1 MWIVTF
7 SGVLLLWLLF
17 RLARVGRRESTL
29 PPGPPTVPLLGNVNI
44 FPKEFAFFKF
54 TEWAREYG
62 DLYSLKIGPDTT
74 IVITSMKAVKELME
88 QQSSLT
94 SNRPKSYMM
103 DVTYEDHYAA
113 MMNYNETWR
122 LLRKSMHSILTPSGA
137 VEHQPIQAAESTQLI
152 YDLLHS
158 PEELYTHIRRYST
171 SVITSII
178 FGKRF
183 PQYDCPEVGGIFGAL
198 EVAAAVT
205 EHGAHPPIDQLPFLN
220 YIPERW
226 ASWKQQAKLCNKLL
240 CRIYFHLLSLCEER
254 IQRGEENGCFLEGV
268 IENQEKY
275 GLTRK
280 MIGYLGGVLL
290 DGGAHTTSAFLQ
302 SMILCL
308 MAFPEA
314 QKRAHEELDR
324 VVGEGRAPRLDD
336 FDNLPYCQALINE
349 IHRFRPVAPLGMP
362 HATSKEVRY
371 RNYVLPRGTVVF
383 VNIWGIYH
391 DPDVYEDPETFNPG
405 RYLQN
410 EFGTK
415 PGVDVSDF
423 RNNIVFG
430 NGRRMCPGMHLAN
443 TSLAL
448 NVMNLLWA
456 FEFSPAIDP
465 RTGEHIPVGLFNYEK
480 GSFYAP
486 APFSCT
492 IKPRSSARTQ
502 IIETEYAAART
513 VFEKFESREVA
524 QTPTVGATELNAG
537 MFT

>member
-1 MWIVTF
+1 MWLTTF
-7 SGVLLLWLLF
+7 LCLLLVLLLF
-17 RLARVGRRESTL
+17 KLAKIGRRGPTL
-29 PPGPPTVPLLGNVNI
+29 PPGPPTVPLLGNLNI
-44 FPKEFAFFKF
+44 FPKDFAFFKL

-62 DLYSLKIGPDTT
+62 DLYSLKLGPETA
-74 IVITSMKAVKELME
+74 VVVTSMKAIKELMD
-88 QQSSLT
+88 QQSGLT
-94 SNRPKSYMM
+94 CDRPKHYMS
-103 DVTYEDHYAA
+103 DVMYKQLYAA
-113 MMNYNETWR
+113 SMRYNENWR
-122 LLRKSMHSILTPSGA
+122 LLRKSMHSILTPNGA

-158 PEELYTHIRRYST
+158 PDDLFTHLRRYST
-171 SVITSII
+171 SVITSIV

-183 PQYDCPEVGGIFGAL
+183 PQYDCPEVEAIFKSVDAS
-198 EVAAAVT
+198 AVIF
-205 EHGAHPPIDQLPFLN
+205 EPGAHPPVDQLPFLN

-226 ASWKQQAKLCNKLL
+226 ASWKRKAKWGNRLAR
-240 CRIYFHLLSLCEER
+240 RINFHLLGLCEER

-308 MAFPEA
+308 IAFPEA

-324 VVGEGRAPRLDD
+324 VIGEDRALRLED

-349 IHRFRPVAPLGMP
+349 THRFRPVAPHGVP
-362 HATSKEVRY
+362 HAVLKEARY
-371 RNYVLPRGTVVF
+371 RDYVLPQGTVIF
-383 VNIWGIYH
+383 VNAWGIYH
-391 DPDVYEDPETFNPG
+391 DPDVYEDPEIFNPG

-415 PGVDVSDF
+415 PGVDVSYF
-423 RNNIVFG
+423 RNNIIFG
-430 NGRRMCPGMHLAN
+430 SGRRMCPGMHVAN

-456 FEFSPAIDP
+456 FEFSPAVDP
-465 RTGEHIPVGLFNYEK
+465 KTGKLLPVDIFNYEK
-480 GSFYAP
+480 GPFYAP

-492 IKPRSSARTQ
+492 IKPRSSARSQ
-502 IIETEYAAART
+502 IIEAEYASARV
-513 VFEKFESREVA
+513 VFEKFESVAKELEVVDE
-524 QTPTVGATELNAG
+524 TY
-537 MFT
+537 